1 MPRVEFTTVHEQFT
15 YFPPPPDAKV
25 SVLQL
30 IKIESLKIA
39 NTVYNT
45 TIEAQSSLQTL

>member
-25 SVLQL
+25 SVL

-39 NTVYNT
+39 NTVCNT